1 MMIAPIILLY
11 IETRLLLRPH
21 LPKHS
26 PKIRW
31 SCTTSLTL
39 NVENRFVVDLIPF
52 SNLLSI
58 LVSFLGVFI
67 VKNRMSAWE
76 EQNELEVLSGSFWI
90 SEDGD
95 KLFEFAILLEK
106 NGRRVG
112 I

>member
-1 MMIAPIILLY
+1 M
-11 IETRLLLRPH
+11 
-21 LPKHS
+21 
-26 PKIRW
+26 
-31 SCTTSLTL
+31 
-39 NVENRFVVDLIPF
+39 
-52 SNLLSI
+52 